1 MKLTWFNVNLI
12 ENNTNNLQLNVC
24 KVMQSLDLKWTL
36 EAVQVGEEETTSL
49 QLFEY
54 SLVDHYPKLGVEIS
68 DKPYNQ
74 EKLHRVTSMMQKFKW
89 STLKQRRILTDVTL
103 MYKEVNQLIA
113 VPISYQP
120 SLATVRGTR
129 NSHCLKFVPHHCRI
143 NVYQLLFFPWII
155 YYWNTLSESFI
166 LSPLLEQF
174 KTSTSIQNLQH
185 WTTCPAY

>member
-1 MKLTWFNVNLI
+1 MCYHAVWSINMK
-12 ENNTNNLQLNVC
+12 ESLQIHHEGDATRNSRPPSIVRSWTHW
-24 KVMQSLDLKWTL
+24 QSLQTRKTTQGNIYDAKTQM
-36 EAVQVGEEETTSL
+36 EHHRTETNLNWRNS
-49 QLFEY
+49 Y
-54 SLVDHYPKLGVEIS
+54 
-68 DKPYNQ
+68 
-74 EKLHRVTSMMQKFKW
+74 
-89 STLKQRRILTDVTL
+89 
-103 MYKEVNQLIA
+103 MYKEVDQLKALIA

-155 YYWNTLSESFI
+155 FYWNTLPESII